1 MRKTILVGVE
11 DLPYSDDALVWAATA
26 ASQRRAVLHLVHAT
40 GYPTLAVDLL
50 YDDALTQGGKTLMD
64 TATERVAE
72 VAPGVEVTTTLDRR
86 LPGEALC
93 DLAEGA
99 EMLVI
104 GTHRMG
110 ALERVFAGSLSYQI
124 AAGAPCPVVVVPHL
138 PALDATGV
146 VVGVDGSADSLD
158 AVELAAAEA
167 DWTGQPLHILH
178 AWQEPGIYAG
188 TDIYPIGI
196 AESAREAERLVLAES
211 AAGLAEKY
219 PDLVVHKQLAHE
231 QPATALLDLAAN
243 ARLLVV
249 GSRGRHGIARVLLG
263 SVSHTVVLHA
273 PCPVMVTRYR
283 DHSGEGERA

>member
-11 DLPYSDDALVWAATA
+11 DLPYSDDALVWAAKA
-26 ASQRRAVLHLVHAT
+26 AAERRAVLHLVHAT

-50 YDDALTQGGKTLMD
+50 YDDAIAKSAKTLLER
-64 TATERVAE
+64 ATDRVAE
-72 VAPGVEVTTTLDRR
+72 VAPEVEVTTTLDRR
-86 LPGEALC
+86 LPGEALS
-93 DLAEGA
+93 DLATGA
-99 EMLVI
+99 TMLVI

-124 AAGAPCPVVVVPHL
+124 AAGAPCPVVVVPQL

-158 AVELAAAEA
+158 AVALAAAEA

-178 AWQEPGIYAG
+178 AWQEPGIYAS

-196 AESAREAERLVLAES
+196 AESVRESERLVLAES

-219 PDLVVHKQLAHE
+219 PDLVVHAQLVHE
-231 QPATALLDLAAN
+231 QPATALLSLGAN

-273 PCPVMVTRYR
+273 PCPVMVARYR
-283 DHSGEGERA
+283 EHEHEHEHR

>member
-1 MRKTILVGVE
+1 MRKTIVVGVE
-11 DLPYSDDALVWAATA
+11 DLPYSDAALVWAAEA
-26 ASQRRAVLHLVHAT
+26 AAQRGAVLHLVHAT
-40 GYPTLAVDLL
+40 GFPTLAVDLL
-50 YDDALTQGGKTLMD
+50 YDDAIVQGGTTLMEK
-64 TATERVAE
+64 ASGRVAE

-93 DLAEGA
+93 DLSKGA
-99 EMLVI
+99 QMLVI

-110 ALERVFAGSLSYQI
+110 AMERVFAGSLSYQI

-158 AVELAAAEA
+158 AVSLAAAEA
-167 DWTGQPLHILH
+167 DWTHQPLHVLH
-178 AWQEPGIYAG
+178 AWQEPGIYAS
-188 TDIYPIGI
+188 TDIYPIGV
-196 AESAREAERLVLAES
+196 AESVREAERLALAES
-211 AAGLAEKY
+211 CAGLAETY
-219 PDLVVHKQLAHE
+219 PDLVVHEHLAHE
-231 QPATALLDLAAN
+231 QPATALLELAAN

-283 DHSGEGERA
+283 DHAGAAEHG